1 MTTYLGKGDTI
12 MKRIL
17 GIALALA
24 LLLTGSALAVE
35 LTDVPGTPTQDVAAS
50 LTAAW
55 RDEAK
60 TVYDLQVLPSDQL
73 TMDQVTDAYTFVYE
87 ENHRPVRWYPEE
99 TQRAIEAMIGSTNP
113 DALYMTEFMR
123 LYAAQIEPPTDLD
136 VVMELKVD
144 YQPGQLTVVVLGDVT
159 NPQAI
164 VWTPVESHVTAVGR
178 LEFVI
183 PQDLMREL
191 QGKDVLFTLLT
202 VRTGDGGTTVPAA
215 TEKPETVPS
224 KQAGDNTR
232 IVRTTDKDGNVLAD
246 PFELVIVPETDLI
259 KQELA
264 RLSEHLKTKNLPAL
278 EWLPEESQSEI
289 RFLLGDQAD
298 KLLILDY
305 VPLITRS
312 YRHTD
317 GDAITTFSFATPYKE
332 GQAVVTALGLPK
344 ADALAD
350 GETLMDWAVQRAVV
364 RADGTVDIV
373 FDQLALIGMDTETG
387 LLLVYGEPLAQ

>member
-1 MTTYLGKGDTI
+1 

-24 LLLTGSALAVE
+24 LLLTGGALAVE
-35 LTDVPGTPTQDVAAS
+35 LTDVPGTPTQDVVTS
-50 LTAAW
+50 LTSNW

-60 TVYDLQVLPSDQL
+60 TAYDLQVLPSDQL
-73 TMDQVTDAYTFVYE
+73 TMNEVTDAYTFVYE

-99 TQRAIEAMIGSTNP
+99 TQRAIEAMIGNTDP

-123 LYAAQIEPPTDLD
+123 LHAAQLEPPADLD
-136 VVMELKVD
+136 AVMELKVD

-159 NPQAI
+159 NPQEI
-164 VWTPVESHVTAVGR
+164 VWTPVESHVTAAGR

-183 PQDLMREL
+183 PQALMNEL
-191 QGKDVLFTLLT
+191 QGEDVLFTLLT
-202 VRTGDGGTTVPAA
+202 VRMGAGGTTLPTV

-232 IVRTTDKDGNVLAD
+232 IVWTTGKDGNVLAN

-259 KQELA
+259 TRELA
-264 RLSEHLKTKNLPAL
+264 RLNEHIRTKNLPAP
-278 EWLPEESQSEI
+278 EWLPEESQNEI
-289 RFLLGDQAD
+289 RFLLGDKAD
-298 KLLILDY
+298 GLLIYDY
-305 VPLITRS
+305 VPLITRN

-317 GDAITTFSFATPYKE
+317 GDAIATFSFATPYKE

-344 ADALAD
+344 TDVAAD
-350 GETLMDWAVQRAVV
+350 GETLMNWAVQRAIV

>member
-1 MTTYLGKGDTI
+1 

-50 LTAAW
+50 LTAVW

-123 LYAAQIEPPTDLD
+123 LHAAQIEPPTDLD

-164 VWTPVESHVTAVGR
+164 MWTPVESHVTAVGR

-298 KLLILDY
+298 RLLILDY

-317 GDAITTFSFATPYKE
+317 GDAIAAFSFATPYRE
-332 GQAVVTALGLPK
+332 GQAVVTALGLPREDT
-344 ADALAD
+344 AAD
-350 GETLMDWAVQRAVV
+350 GETLMDWAVQRAIV
-364 RADGTVDIV
+364 RADGTVDVV

>member
-1 MTTYLGKGDTI
+1 

-24 LLLTGSALAVE
+24 LLLTGGALAVE
-35 LTDVPGTPTQDVAAS
+35 LTDVPGTPTQDVVTS
-50 LTAAW
+50 LTSNW

-60 TVYDLQVLPSDQL
+60 TAYDLRVLPSDQL
-73 TMDQVTDAYTFVYE
+73 TMNEVTDAYTFVHE

-99 TQRAIEAMIGSTNP
+99 TQRAIEAMIGSIDP

-123 LYAAQIEPPTDLD
+123 LHAAQIEPPTDLD
-136 VVMELKVD
+136 AVMELKVD
-144 YQPGQLTVVVLGDVT
+144 YRPGQLTVVVLGDVT
-159 NPQAI
+159 NPQEI

-183 PQDLMREL
+183 PQALMSEL
-191 QGKDVLFTLLT
+191 QGEDVLFTLLT

-215 TEKPETVPS
+215 TEKPEIVPS
-224 KQAGDNTR
+224 KQARDNTR

-264 RLSEHLKTKNLPAL
+264 RLNEHLKTKNLPAL

-289 RFLLGDQAD
+289 LLLLSDQAD
-298 KLLILDY
+298 RLLILD
-305 VPLITRS
+305 
-312 YRHTD
+312 
-317 GDAITTFSFATPYKE
+317 
-332 GQAVVTALGLPK
+332 
-344 ADALAD
+344 
-350 GETLMDWAVQRAVV
+350 
-364 RADGTVDIV
+364 
-373 FDQLALIGMDTETG
+373 
-387 LLLVYGEPLAQ
+387 

>member
-1 MTTYLGKGDTI
+1 
-12 MKRIL
+12 MKHIL

-35 LTDVPGTPTQDVAAS
+35 LTDVHGTPTQDVVAS

-60 TVYDLQVLPSDQL
+60 TAYDLQVLPSDQL
-73 TMDQVTDAYTFVYE
+73 TMDQATDAYTFVYE

-99 TQRAIEAMIGSTNP
+99 TQRAIEAMIGSTDP
-113 DALYMTEFMR
+113 DALHMTEFMR
-123 LYAAQIEPPTDLD
+123 LHAAQIEPPTDLD
-136 VVMELKVD
+136 VVMELKVN
-144 YQPGQLTVVVLGDVT
+144 YQPGQLTVAVLGDAT
-159 NPQAI
+159 NPQEI

-178 LEFVI
+178 LELVI

-191 QGKDVLFTLLT
+191 QGKDVLFALLT
-202 VRTGDGGTTVPAA
+202 IRTSDGRTTVPAT
-215 TEKPETVPS
+215 TEEPETVPS

-232 IVRTTDKDGNVLAD
+232 ILRTTDENGNVLPD
-246 PFELVIVPETDLI
+246 PFELVIAPETDII

-264 RLSEHLKTKNLPAL
+264 RLNEHIKTKNLPAL

-298 KLLILDY
+298 KLQILDY

-317 GDAITTFSFATPYKE
+317 GDAI
-332 GQAVVTALGLPK
+332 
-344 ADALAD
+344 ADL
-350 GETLMDWAVQRAVV
+350 LMN
-364 RADGTVDIV
+364 
-373 FDQLALIGMDTETG
+373 
-387 LLLVYGEPLAQ
+387 

>member
-1 MTTYLGKGDTI
+1 
-12 MKRIL
+12 MKHIL

-35 LTDVPGTPTQDVAAS
+35 LTDVPGTPTQDVVTS

-60 TVYDLQVLPSDQL
+60 TAYDLQVLPSDQL

-123 LYAAQIEPPTDLD
+123 LHAAQIEPPTDLD

-178 LEFVI
+178 LELVI

-202 VRTGDGGTTVPAA
+202 VRTGAGETIAPTV
-215 TEKPETVPS
+215 TKKPETVPS

-232 IVRTTDKDGNVLAD
+232 IVRTTDKDGNVLTD
-246 PFELVIVPETDLI
+246 PFELIIVSETDRI
-259 KQELA
+259 THELA
-264 RLSEHLKTKNLPAL
+264 LLNEHLKMKKLPAL

-298 KLLILDY
+298 RLLILDY

-317 GDAITTFSFATPYKE
+317 GDAIASFSFATPYKE

-350 GETLMDWAVQRAVV
+350 GETMMDWAVQRAVV

-387 LLLVYGEPLAQ
+387 LLLVYGEPLVQ

>member
-1 MTTYLGKGDTI
+1 

-24 LLLTGSALAVE
+24 LLLTGGALAVE
-35 LTDVPGTPTQDVAAS
+35 LTDVPGTPTQDVVTS
-50 LTAAW
+50 LTSNW

-60 TVYDLQVLPSDQL
+60 TAYDLRVLPSDQL
-73 TMDQVTDAYTFVYE
+73 TMNEVTDAYTFVHE

-99 TQRAIEAMIGSTNP
+99 TQRAIEAMIGSIDP

-123 LYAAQIEPPTDLD
+123 LHAAQIEPPTDLD
-136 VVMELKVD
+136 AVMELKVD
-144 YQPGQLTVVVLGDVT
+144 YRPGQLTVVVLGDVT
-159 NPQAI
+159 NPQEI

-183 PQDLMREL
+183 PQALMSEL
-191 QGKDVLFTLLT
+191 QGEDVLFTLLT

-215 TEKPETVPS
+215 TEKPEIVPS
-224 KQAGDNTR
+224 KQARDNTR

-264 RLSEHLKTKNLPAL
+264 RLNEHLKTKNLPAL

-289 RFLLGDQAD
+289 RFLLGDKAD
-298 KLLILDY
+298 GLLIYDY

-317 GDAITTFSFATPYKE
+317 GDAIATFSFATPYKE

-344 ADALAD
+344 ADALSD
-350 GETLMDWAVQRAVV
+350 GETVMDWAVQRAVV
-364 RADGTVDIV
+364 RADGTVDVV

>member
-1 MTTYLGKGDTI
+1 

-60 TVYDLQVLPSDQL
+60 TAYDLQVLPSDQL

-123 LYAAQIEPPTDLD
+123 LHAAQIEPPTDLD

-164 VWTPVESHVTAVGR
+164 MWTPVESHVTAVGR

-202 VRTGDGGTTVPAA
+202 VRTGDGGTTVPAT

-298 KLLILDY
+298 RLLILDY

>member
-1 MTTYLGKGDTI
+1 

-289 RFLLGDQAD
+289 RFLLGDKAD
-298 KLLILDY
+298 GLLIYDY

-317 GDAITTFSFATPYKE
+317 GDAIATFSFATPYKE

-350 GETLMDWAVQRAVV
+350 GETVMDWAVQRAVV
-364 RADGTVDIV
+364 RADGTMDVV

>member
-1 MTTYLGKGDTI
+1 

-35 LTDVPGTPTQDVAAS
+35 LTDVHGTPTQDVVAS

-60 TVYDLQVLPSDQL
+60 TAYDLQVLPSDQL
-73 TMDQVTDAYTFVYE
+73 TMDQVTDAYTYVYE
-87 ENHRPVRWYPEE
+87 ENNRPVRWYPEE
-99 TQRAIEAMIGSTNP
+99 TQRAIEAMIGSTDP
-113 DALYMTEFMR
+113 DTLHMTEFMR
-123 LYAAQIEPPTDLD
+123 LHAAQIEPPADLD
-136 VVMELKVD
+136 VVMELKVN
-144 YQPGQLTVVVLGDVT
+144 YQPGQLTVAVLGDAT
-159 NPQAI
+159 NPQEI

-178 LEFVI
+178 LELVI

-191 QGKDVLFTLLT
+191 QGKDVLFALLT
-202 VRTGDGGTTVPAA
+202 VRTSDGRTTVPAT
-215 TEKPETVPS
+215 TEEPENVPS

-232 IVRTTDKDGNVLAD
+232 ILRTTDEDGNVLPD
-246 PFELVIVPETDLI
+246 PFELAIAPETDII

-264 RLSEHLKTKNLPAL
+264 RLDEHIKTKNLPAL

-298 KLLILDY
+298 KLQILDY

-317 GDAITTFSFATPYKE
+317 GDAIADFSFATPYKE
-332 GQAVVTALGLPK
+332 GQTVVTALGLPK

-350 GETLMDWAVQRAVV
+350 DGTLMDWAVHRAVV

-387 LLLVYGEPLAQ
+387 LLLVYGEPLAQYESHAERP

>member
-1 MTTYLGKGDTI
+1 
-12 MKRIL
+12 MKCIL

-24 LLLTGSALAVE
+24 LLLTGGALAVE
-35 LTDVPGTPTQDVAAS
+35 LTDVPGTPTQDVVTS
-50 LTAAW
+50 LTSNW

-60 TVYDLQVLPSDQL
+60 TAYDLRVLPSDQL

-123 LYAAQIEPPTDLD
+123 LHAAQIEPPTDLD
-136 VVMELKVD
+136 VVMELEVD

-159 NPQAI
+159 NSQAI
-164 VWTPVESHVTAVGR
+164 MWTPVESHVTAVGR
-178 LEFVI
+178 LELVI

-215 TEKPETVPS
+215 TEKPEIVPS

-246 PFELVIVPETDLI
+246 PFELIIVSETDRI
-259 KQELA
+259 THELA
-264 RLSEHLKTKNLPAL
+264 LLNEHLKMKKLPAL

-298 KLLILDY
+298 RLLILDY
-305 VPLITRS
+305 IPLITRS

-317 GDAITTFSFATPYKE
+317 GDAIAAFSFATPYSE
-332 GQAVVTALGLPK
+332 GQAVVTALGLPREDT
-344 ADALAD
+344 AAD
-350 GETLMDWAVQRAVV
+350 GETLMDWAVQRAIV

>member
-1 MTTYLGKGDTI
+1 
-12 MKRIL
+12 MKHIL

-35 LTDVPGTPTQDVAAS
+35 FTDVHGTPTQDVVAS

-60 TVYDLQVLPSDQL
+60 TAYDLQVLPSDQL
-73 TMDQVTDAYTFVYE
+73 TMDQVTDAYTYVYE
-87 ENHRPVRWYPEE
+87 ENNRPVRWYPEE
-99 TQRAIEAMIGSTNP
+99 TQRAIEAMIGSTDP
-113 DALYMTEFMR
+113 DTLHMTEFMR
-123 LYAAQIEPPTDLD
+123 LHAAQIEPPADLD
-136 VVMELKVD
+136 VVMDLKVD
-144 YQPGQLTVVVLGDVT
+144 YQPGQLTVAVLGDAT
-159 NPQAI
+159 NPQEI

-178 LEFVI
+178 LELVI

-191 QGKDVLFTLLT
+191 QGKDVLFALLT
-202 VRTGDGGTTVPAA
+202 VRTGDGRTTVPAT

-232 IVRTTDKDGNVLAD
+232 ILRTTDEDGNVLPD
-246 PFELVIVPETDLI
+246 PFELAIAPETDLI
-259 KQELA
+259 KQELT
-264 RLSEHLKTKNLPAL
+264 RLDEHIKTKNLPAL

-298 KLLILDY
+298 NLQILDY

-317 GDAITTFSFATPYKE
+317 GDAIADFSFATPYKE
-332 GQAVVTALGLPK
+332 GQVVVTALGLPK

-350 GETLMDWAVQRAVV
+350 DGTLMDWAVHRAVV

>member
-1 MTTYLGKGDTI
+1 
-12 MKRIL
+12 MKHIL

-35 LTDVPGTPTQDVAAS
+35 FTDVHGTPTQDVVAS
-50 LTAAW
+50 LTATW
-55 RDEAK
+55 QDEAK
-60 TVYDLQVLPSDQL
+60 TAYDLQVLPSDQL
-73 TMDQVTDAYTFVYE
+73 TMDQVTDAYTYVYE
-87 ENHRPVRWYPEE
+87 ENNRPVRWYPEE
-99 TQRAIEAMIGSTNP
+99 TQRAIEAMIGSTDP
-113 DALYMTEFMR
+113 DTLHMTEFMR
-123 LYAAQIEPPTDLD
+123 LHAAQIEPPADLD
-136 VVMELKVD
+136 VVMKLKVD
-144 YQPGQLTVVVLGDVT
+144 YQPGQLTVVVLGDAT
-159 NPQAI
+159 NPQEI

-178 LEFVI
+178 LELVI

-191 QGKDVLFTLLT
+191 QGKDVLFALLT
-202 VRTGDGGTTVPAA
+202 VRTSDGRTTVPAT
-215 TEKPETVPS
+215 TEEPENVPS

-232 IVRTTDKDGNVLAD
+232 ILRTTDENGNVLPD
-246 PFELVIVPETDLI
+246 PFELVIAPETDII

-264 RLSEHLKTKNLPAL
+264 RLDEHIETKNLPAL

-298 KLLILDY
+298 KLQILDY

-317 GDAITTFSFATPYKE
+317 GDAIADFSFATPYKE
-332 GQAVVTALGLPK
+332 GQTVVTALGLPK
-344 ADALAD
+344 TDALAD
-350 GETLMDWAVQRAVV
+350 DGTLMDWAVHRAVV

>member
-1 MTTYLGKGDTI
+1 

-35 LTDVPGTPTQDVAAS
+35 LTDVHGTPTQDVVAS

-60 TVYDLQVLPSDQL
+60 TAYDLQVLPSDQL
-73 TMDQVTDAYTFVYE
+73 TMDQVTDAYTYVYE
-87 ENHRPVRWYPEE
+87 ENNRPVRWYPEE
-99 TQRAIEAMIGSTNP
+99 TQRAIEAMIGSTDP
-113 DALYMTEFMR
+113 DTLHMTEFMR
-123 LYAAQIEPPTDLD
+123 LHAAQIEPPADLD
-136 VVMELKVD
+136 VVMELKVN
-144 YQPGQLTVVVLGDVT
+144 YQPGQLTVAVLGDAT
-159 NPQAI
+159 NPQEI

-178 LEFVI
+178 LELVI

-191 QGKDVLFTLLT
+191 QGKDVLFALLT
-202 VRTGDGGTTVPAA
+202 VRTSDGRTTVPAT
-215 TEKPETVPS
+215 TEEPENVPS

-232 IVRTTDKDGNVLAD
+232 ILRTTDEDGNVLPD
-246 PFELVIVPETDLI
+246 PFELAIAPETDII

-264 RLSEHLKTKNLPAL
+264 RLDEHIKTKNLPAL

-298 KLLILDY
+298 KLQILDY

-317 GDAITTFSFATPYKE
+317 GDAIADFSFATPYKE
-332 GQAVVTALGLPK
+332 GQTVVTALGLPK

-350 GETLMDWAVQRAVV
+350 DGTLMDWAVHRAVV

>member
-1 MTTYLGKGDTI
+1 

-24 LLLTGSALAVE
+24 LLLTGGALAVE
-35 LTDVPGTPTQDVAAS
+35 LTDVPGTPTQDVVTS
-50 LTAAW
+50 LTSNW

-60 TVYDLQVLPSDQL
+60 TAYDLRVLPSDQL
-73 TMDQVTDAYTFVYE
+73 TMNEVTDAYTFVHE

-99 TQRAIEAMIGSTNP
+99 TQRAIEAMIGSTDP

-123 LYAAQIEPPTDLD
+123 LHAAQIEPPTDLD
-136 VVMELKVD
+136 AVMELKVN
-144 YQPGQLTVVVLGDVT
+144 YRPGQLTVVVLGDVT
-159 NPQAI
+159 NPQEI
-164 VWTPVESHVTAVGR
+164 VWMPVESHVTAVGR

-183 PQDLMREL
+183 PQALMNEL
-191 QGKDVLFTLLT
+191 QGEDVLFTLLT

-215 TEKPETVPS
+215 TEKPEIVPS
-224 KQAGDNTR
+224 KRAGDNTR

-246 PFELVIVPETDLI
+246 PFELIIVSETDRI
-259 KQELA
+259 THELA
-264 RLSEHLKTKNLPAL
+264 LLNEHLKMKKLPAL

-298 KLLILDY
+298 RLLILDY

-317 GDAITTFSFATPYKE
+317 GDAIAAFSFATPYSE
-332 GQAVVTALGLPK
+332 GQAVVTVLGLPREDT
-344 ADALAD
+344 AAD
-350 GETLMDWAVQRAVV
+350 GETLMDWAVQRAIV
-364 RADGTVDIV
+364 RADGTVDVV
-373 FDQLALIGMDTETG
+373 FDQMMLIGMDAETG
-387 LLLVYGEPLAQ
+387 LLLVYGESLAQ

>member
-1 MTTYLGKGDTI
+1 
-12 MKRIL
+12 MKCIL

-24 LLLTGSALAVE
+24 LLLTGGALAVE
-35 LTDVPGTPTQDVAAS
+35 LTDVPGTPTQDVVTS
-50 LTAAW
+50 LTSNW

-60 TVYDLQVLPSDQL
+60 TAYDLRVLPSDQL

-123 LYAAQIEPPTDLD
+123 LHAAQIEPPTDLD
-136 VVMELKVD
+136 AVMELKVN
-144 YQPGQLTVVVLGDVT
+144 YRPGQLTVVVLGDVT
-159 NPQAI
+159 NPQEI

-183 PQDLMREL
+183 PQALMSEL
-191 QGKDVLFTLLT
+191 QGEDVLFTLLT

-215 TEKPETVPS
+215 TEKPEIVPS

-246 PFELVIVPETDLI
+246 PFELIIVSETDRI
-259 KQELA
+259 THELA
-264 RLSEHLKTKNLPAL
+264 LLNEHLKMKKLPAL

-289 RFLLGDQAD
+289 RFLLGDKAD
-298 KLLILDY
+298 GLLIYDY

-317 GDAITTFSFATPYKE
+317 GDAIATFSFATPYKE

-350 GETLMDWAVQRAVV
+350 GETVMDWAVQRAVV
-364 RADGTVDIV
+364 RADGTVDVV

>member
-1 MTTYLGKGDTI
+1 

-35 LTDVPGTPTQDVAAS
+35 LTDVPGTPTQDVVAS

-60 TVYDLQVLPSDQL
+60 TAYELQVLPSDQL

-123 LYAAQIEPPTDLD
+123 LHAAQIEPPTDLD
-136 VVMELKVD
+136 TVMELKVD

-164 VWTPVESHVTAVGR
+164 MWTPVESHVTAVGR
-178 LEFVI
+178 LELVI

-202 VRTGDGGTTVPAA
+202 VRTGAGETITPTV
-215 TEKPETVPS
+215 TKRPETVLS

-232 IVRTTDKDGNVLAD
+232 IVRMTDKNGNVLAD
-246 PFELVIVPETDLI
+246 PFELIIVSETDLI
-259 KQELA
+259 THELA
-264 RLSEHLKTKNLPAL
+264 LLNEHLKMKKLPAL

-298 KLLILDY
+298 RLLILDY

-317 GDAITTFSFATPYKE
+317 GDTIAAFSFATPYKE

-350 GETLMDWAVQRAVV
+350 GETVMDWAVQRAVV

>member
-1 MTTYLGKGDTI
+1 
-12 MKRIL
+12 MKHIL

-35 LTDVPGTPTQDVAAS
+35 FTDVHGTPTQDVVAS

-60 TVYDLQVLPSDQL
+60 TAYDLQVLPSDQL
-73 TMDQVTDAYTFVYE
+73 TMDQVTDAYTYVYE
-87 ENHRPVRWYPEE
+87 ENNRPVRWYPEE
-99 TQRAIEAMIGSTNP
+99 TQRAIEAMIGSTDP
-113 DALYMTEFMR
+113 DTLHMTEFMR
-123 LYAAQIEPPTDLD
+123 LHPAQIEPPTDLD
-136 VVMELKVD
+136 VVMELKVN
-144 YQPGQLTVVVLGDVT
+144 YQPGQLTVAVLGDAT

-178 LEFVI
+178 LELVI

-191 QGKDVLFTLLT
+191 QGKDVLFALLT
-202 VRTGDGGTTVPAA
+202 IRTGDGRTTVPAT
-215 TEKPETVPS
+215 TEEPETVPS

-232 IVRTTDKDGNVLAD
+232 ILRTTDEDGNVLPD
-246 PFELVIVPETDLI
+246 PFELAIAPETDVI

-264 RLSEHLKTKNLPAL
+264 RLDEHIKTKNLPAL

-298 KLLILDY
+298 KLQILDY

-317 GDAITTFSFATPYKE
+317 GDAVADFSFATPYKE
-332 GQAVVTALGLPK
+332 GQTVVTALGLPK

-350 GETLMDWAVQRAVV
+350 DETLMDWAVHRAVV

>member
-1 MTTYLGKGDTI
+1 

-24 LLLTGSALAVE
+24 LLLTGGALAVE
-35 LTDVPGTPTQDVAAS
+35 LTDVPGTPTQDVVTS
-50 LTAAW
+50 LTAFW

-60 TVYDLQVLPSDQL
+60 TAYDLQVLPSDQL

-99 TQRAIEAMIGSTNP
+99 TQRAIEAMIGSTDP
-113 DALYMTEFMR
+113 DELYMTEFMR
-123 LYAAQIEPPTDLD
+123 LHAAQIEPPTDLD
-136 VVMELKVD
+136 AVMDLKVD
-144 YQPGQLTVVVLGDVT
+144 YRPGQLTVVVLGDVT
-159 NPQAI
+159 NPQEI

-183 PQDLMREL
+183 PQALMNEL
-191 QGKDVLFTLLT
+191 QGEDVLFTLLT

-215 TEKPETVPS
+215 TEKPEIVPS

-264 RLSEHLKTKNLPAL
+264 RLNEHLKTKNLPAL

-298 KLLILDY
+298 RLLILDY

-317 GDAITTFSFATPYKE
+317 GDAIAVFSFATPYKE
-332 GQAVVTALGLPK
+332 DQAVVTALGLPK

-350 GETLMDWAVQRAVV
+350 GETMMDWAVQRAIV
-364 RADGTVDIV
+364 RADGTVDVV

-387 LLLVYGEPLAQ
+387 LLLVYGESLAQ

>member
-1 MTTYLGKGDTI
+1 

-24 LLLTGSALAVE
+24 LLLTGGALAVE
-35 LTDVPGTPTQDVAAS
+35 LTDVPGTPTQDVVTS
-50 LTAAW
+50 LTSNW

-60 TVYDLQVLPSDQL
+60 TAYDLRVLPSDQL
-73 TMDQVTDAYTFVYE
+73 TMNEVTDAYTFVHE

-99 TQRAIEAMIGSTNP
+99 TQRAIEAMIGSTDP

-123 LYAAQIEPPTDLD
+123 LHAAQIEPPTDLD
-136 VVMELKVD
+136 AVMELKVN
-144 YQPGQLTVVVLGDVT
+144 YRPGQLTVVVLGDVT
-159 NPQAI
+159 NPQEI
-164 VWTPVESHVTAVGR
+164 VWMPVESHVTAVGR

-183 PQDLMREL
+183 PQALMNEL
-191 QGKDVLFTLLT
+191 QGEDVLFTLLT

-215 TEKPETVPS
+215 TEKPEIVPS

-246 PFELVIVPETDLI
+246 PFELIIVSETDRI
-259 KQELA
+259 THELA
-264 RLSEHLKTKNLPAL
+264 LLNEHLKMKKLPAL

-298 KLLILDY
+298 RLLILDY

-317 GDAITTFSFATPYKE
+317 GDAIAAFSFATPYSE
-332 GQAVVTALGLPK
+332 GQAVVTVLGLPREDT
-344 ADALAD
+344 AAD
-350 GETLMDWAVQRAVV
+350 GETLMDWAVQRAIV
-364 RADGTVDIV
+364 RADGTVDVV
-373 FDQLALIGMDTETG
+373 FDQMMLIGMDAETG
-387 LLLVYGEPLAQ
+387 LLLVYGEFLAQ

>member
-1 MTTYLGKGDTI
+1 

-24 LLLTGSALAVE
+24 LLLTGGALAVE
-35 LTDVPGTPTQDVAAS
+35 LTDVPGTPTQDVVTS
-50 LTAAW
+50 LTSNW

-60 TVYDLQVLPSDQL
+60 TAYDLRVLPSDQL

-123 LYAAQIEPPTDLD
+123 LHAAQIEPPTDLD
-136 VVMELKVD
+136 AVMELKVD
-144 YQPGQLTVVVLGDVT
+144 YRPGQLTVVVLGDVT
-159 NPQAI
+159 NPQEI

-183 PQDLMREL
+183 PQALMSEL
-191 QGKDVLFTLLT
+191 QGEDVLFTLLT

-215 TEKPETVPS
+215 TEKPEIVPS
-224 KQAGDNTR
+224 KQARDNTR

-246 PFELVIVPETDLI
+246 PFELVIVPDTDLI

-264 RLSEHLKTKNLPAL
+264 RLNEHLKTKNLPAL

-289 RFLLGDQAD
+289 RFLLSDQAD
-298 KLLILDY
+298 RLLILDY

-317 GDAITTFSFATPYKE
+317 GDAIAVFSFATPYKE
-332 GQAVVTALGLPK
+332 DQAVVTALGLPK

-350 GETLMDWAVQRAVV
+350 GETMMDWAVQRAVV
-364 RADGTVDIV
+364 RADGTVDVV

>member
-1 MTTYLGKGDTI
+1 

-24 LLLTGSALAVE
+24 LLLTGSALAVKF
-35 LTDVPGTPTQDVAAS
+35 TDVHGTPTQDVVAS

-60 TVYDLQVLPSDQL
+60 TAYDLQVLPSDQL
-73 TMDQVTDAYTFVYE
+73 TMDQVTDAYTYVYE
-87 ENHRPVRWYPEE
+87 ENNRPVRWYPEE
-99 TQRAIEAMIGSTNP
+99 TQRAIEAMIGSTDP
-113 DALYMTEFMR
+113 DTLHMTEFMR
-123 LYAAQIEPPTDLD
+123 LHAAQIEPPADLD
-136 VVMELKVD
+136 VVMKLKVN
-144 YQPGQLTVVVLGDVT
+144 YQPGQLTVAVLGDAT
-159 NPQAI
+159 NPQEI

-178 LEFVI
+178 LELVI
-183 PQDLMREL
+183 PQELMREL
-191 QGKDVLFTLLT
+191 QGKDVLFALLT
-202 VRTGDGGTTVPAA
+202 VRTSDGRTTVPAT
-215 TEKPETVPS
+215 TEEPETVPS
-224 KQAGDNTR
+224 KQVGDNTR
-232 IVRTTDKDGNVLAD
+232 ILRTTDEDGNVLPD
-246 PFELVIVPETDLI
+246 PFELAIAPETDII

-264 RLSEHLKTKNLPAL
+264 RLDEHIKTKNLPAL

-298 KLLILDY
+298 KLQILDY

-317 GDAITTFSFATPYKE
+317 GDAIADFSFATPYKE
-332 GQAVVTALGLPK
+332 GQTVVTALGLPK

-350 GETLMDWAVQRAVV
+350 DGTLMDWAVHRAVV

>member
-1 MTTYLGKGDTI
+1 

-123 LYAAQIEPPTDLD
+123 LHAAQIEPPTDLD

-164 VWTPVESHVTAVGR
+164 MWTPVESHVTAVGR

-298 KLLILDY
+298 RLLILDY

-317 GDAITTFSFATPYKE
+317 GDAIAAFSFATPYKE
-332 GQAVVTALGLPK
+332 GQAMVTALGLPR

>member
-1 MTTYLGKGDTI
+1 
-12 MKRIL
+12 MKHIL
-17 GIALALA
+17 SIALALA

-35 LTDVPGTPTQDVAAS
+35 FTDVHGTPTQDVVAS

-60 TVYDLQVLPSDQL
+60 TAYDLQVLPSDQL
-73 TMDQVTDAYTFVYE
+73 TMDQVTDAYTYVYE
-87 ENHRPVRWYPEE
+87 ENNRPVRWYPEE
-99 TQRAIEAMIGSTNP
+99 TQRAIEAMIGSTDP
-113 DALYMTEFMR
+113 DTLHMTEFMR
-123 LYAAQIEPPTDLD
+123 LHAAQIEPPADLD
-136 VVMELKVD
+136 VVMDLKVD
-144 YQPGQLTVVVLGDVT
+144 YQPGQLTVAVLGDAT

-164 VWTPVESHVTAVGR
+164 VWTPVESHVTAVGQ
-178 LEFVI
+178 LELVI

-191 QGKDVLFTLLT
+191 QGKDVLFALLT
-202 VRTGDGGTTVPAA
+202 VRTSDGRTTVPAT
-215 TEKPETVPS
+215 TEEPENVPS

-232 IVRTTDKDGNVLAD
+232 ILRTTDEDGNVLPD
-246 PFELVIVPETDLI
+246 PFELVIAPETDII

-264 RLSEHLKTKNLPAL
+264 RLDEHIKTKNLPAL
-278 EWLPEESQSEI
+278 EWLPEGSQSEI

-298 KLLILDY
+298 KLQILDY

-317 GDAITTFSFATPYKE
+317 GDAVADFSFATPYKE
-332 GQAVVTALGLPK
+332 GQTVVTALGLPK
-344 ADALAD
+344 TDALAD
-350 GETLMDWAVQRAVV
+350 DGTLMDWAVHRAVV

>member
-1 MTTYLGKGDTI
+1 
-12 MKRIL
+12 MKHIL

-35 LTDVPGTPTQDVAAS
+35 FTDVHGTPTQDVVTS

-60 TVYDLQVLPSDQL
+60 TAYDLQVLPSDQL
-73 TMDQVTDAYTFVYE
+73 TMDQVTDAYTYVYE
-87 ENHRPVRWYPEE
+87 ENNRPVRWYPEE
-99 TQRAIEAMIGSTNP
+99 TQRAIEAMIGSTDP
-113 DALYMTEFMR
+113 DTLHMTEFMR
-123 LYAAQIEPPTDLD
+123 LHAAQIEPPADLD
-136 VVMELKVD
+136 VVMDLKVD
-144 YQPGQLTVVVLGDVT
+144 YQPGQLTVAVLGDAT
-159 NPQAI
+159 NPQEI

-178 LEFVI
+178 LELVI

-191 QGKDVLFTLLT
+191 QGKDVLFALLT
-202 VRTGDGGTTVPAA
+202 VRTSDGRTAVPAT
-215 TEKPETVPS
+215 TEEPETVPS

-232 IVRTTDKDGNVLAD
+232 ILRTTDEDGNVLPD
-246 PFELVIVPETDLI
+246 PFELAIAPETDII

-264 RLSEHLKTKNLPAL
+264 RLDEHIKTKNLPAL

-298 KLLILDY
+298 KLQILDY

-317 GDAITTFSFATPYKE
+317 GDAIADFSFATPYKE
-332 GQAVVTALGLPK
+332 GQTVVTALGLPK
-344 ADALAD
+344 ADASAD
-350 GETLMDWAVQRAVV
+350 DGTLMDWAVHRAVV

>member
-1 MTTYLGKGDTI
+1 
-12 MKRIL
+12 MKHIL

-35 LTDVPGTPTQDVAAS
+35 FTDVHGTPTQDVVAS

-60 TVYDLQVLPSDQL
+60 TAYDLQVLPSDQL
-73 TMDQVTDAYTFVYE
+73 TMDQVTDAYTYVYE
-87 ENHRPVRWYPEE
+87 ENNRPVRWYPEE
-99 TQRAIEAMIGSTNP
+99 TQRAIEAMIGSTDP
-113 DALYMTEFMR
+113 DTLHMTEFMR
-123 LYAAQIEPPTDLD
+123 LHAAQIEPPADLD
-136 VVMELKVD
+136 VVMKLKVN
-144 YQPGQLTVVVLGDVT
+144 YQPGQLTVAVLGDAT
-159 NPQAI
+159 NPQEI

-178 LEFVI
+178 LELVI

-191 QGKDVLFTLLT
+191 QGKDVLFALLT
-202 VRTGDGGTTVPAA
+202 VRTSDGRTTVPAT
-215 TEKPETVPS
+215 TEEPENVPS

-232 IVRTTDKDGNVLAD
+232 ILRTTDEDGNVLPD
-246 PFELVIVPETDLI
+246 PFELAIAPETDII

-264 RLSEHLKTKNLPAL
+264 RLNEHIKTKNLPAL

-298 KLLILDY
+298 KLQILDY

-317 GDAITTFSFATPYKE
+317 GDAVADFSFATPYKE
-332 GQAVVTALGLPK
+332 GQTVVTALGLPK

-350 GETLMDWAVQRAVV
+350 DGTLMDWAVHRAVV

>member
-1 MTTYLGKGDTI
+1 
-12 MKRIL
+12 MKHIL

-35 LTDVPGTPTQDVAAS
+35 LTDVPGTPTQDVVAS
-50 LTAAW
+50 LTSAW

-60 TVYDLQVLPSDQL
+60 TAYDLQVLPSDQL

-99 TQRAIEAMIGSTNP
+99 TQRTIEAMIGSTNP

-123 LYAAQIEPPTDLD
+123 LHAAQIEPPTDLD

-144 YQPGQLTVVVLGDVT
+144 YQPGQLTVAVLGDAT
-159 NPQAI
+159 NPQEI

-178 LEFVI
+178 LELVI

-202 VRTGDGGTTVPAA
+202 VRTGAGETITPTV
-215 TEKPETVPS
+215 TKKPETVPS

-246 PFELVIVPETDLI
+246 PFELIIVSETDRI
-259 KQELA
+259 THELS
-264 RLSEHLKTKNLPAL
+264 LLNEHLKTTP
-278 EWLPEESQSEI
+278 
-289 RFLLGDQAD
+289 
-298 KLLILDY
+298 
-305 VPLITRS
+305 T
-312 YRHTD
+312 
-317 GDAITTFSFATPYKE
+317 ATP
-332 GQAVVTALGLPK
+332 LPPSPS
-344 ADALAD
+344 
-350 GETLMDWAVQRAVV
+350 QRPTRKV
-364 RADGTVDIV
+364 R
-373 FDQLALIGMDTETG
+373 LW
-387 LLLVYGEPLAQ
+387 

>member
-1 MTTYLGKGDTI
+1 

-35 LTDVPGTPTQDVAAS
+35 LTDVHGTPTQDVVTS

-60 TVYDLQVLPSDQL
+60 TAYDLQVLPSDQL
-73 TMDQVTDAYTFVYE
+73 TMDQVTDAYTYVYE
-87 ENHRPVRWYPEE
+87 ENNRPVRWYPEE

-113 DALYMTEFMR
+113 DTLHMTEFMR
-123 LYAAQIEPPTDLD
+123 LHAAQIDPPADLD
-136 VVMELKVD
+136 VVMDLKVN
-144 YQPGQLTVVVLGDVT
+144 YQPGQLTVAVLGDAT
-159 NPQAI
+159 NPQEI

-178 LEFVI
+178 LELVI

-191 QGKDVLFTLLT
+191 QGKDVLFALLT
-202 VRTGDGGTTVPAA
+202 VRTSDGRTTVPAT

-232 IVRTTDKDGNVLAD
+232 ILRTTDENGNVLPD
-246 PFELVIVPETDLI
+246 PFELAIAPETDII

-264 RLSEHLKTKNLPAL
+264 RLDEHIKTKNLPAL

-298 KLLILDY
+298 KLQILDY

-317 GDAITTFSFATPYKE
+317 GDAIADFSFATPYKE
-332 GQAVVTALGLPK
+332 GQTVVTALGLPK

-350 GETLMDWAVQRAVV
+350 DGTLMDWAVHRAVV

>member
-1 MTTYLGKGDTI
+1 

-35 LTDVPGTPTQDVAAS
+35 FTDVHGTPTQDVVAS

-60 TVYDLQVLPSDQL
+60 TAYDLQVLPSDQL
-73 TMDQVTDAYTFVYE
+73 TMDQVTDAYTYVYE
-87 ENHRPVRWYPEE
+87 ENNRPVRWYPEE
-99 TQRAIEAMIGSTNP
+99 TQRAIEAMIGSTDP
-113 DALYMTEFMR
+113 DTLHMTEFMR
-123 LYAAQIEPPTDLD
+123 LHAAQIEPPADLD
-136 VVMELKVD
+136 VVMDLKVD
-144 YQPGQLTVVVLGDVT
+144 YQPGQLTVAVLGDAT
-159 NPQAI
+159 NPQEIA
-164 VWTPVESHVTAVGR
+164 WTPVESHVTAVGR
-178 LEFVI
+178 LELVI

-191 QGKDVLFTLLT
+191 QGKDVLFALLT
-202 VRTGDGGTTVPAA
+202 VRTSDGRTTVPAT

-232 IVRTTDKDGNVLAD
+232 ILRTTDEDGNVLPD
-246 PFELVIVPETDLI
+246 PFELAIAPETDLI
-259 KQELA
+259 KQELT
-264 RLSEHLKTKNLPAL
+264 RLDEHLKTKNLPAL

-298 KLLILDY
+298 KLQILDY

-317 GDAITTFSFATPYKE
+317 GDAIADFSFATPYKE
-332 GQAVVTALGLPK
+332 GQTVVTALGLPK

-350 GETLMDWAVQRAVV
+350 DGTLMDWAVHRAVV

>member
-264 RLSEHLKTKNLPAL
+264 RLSEHLKTKNLSAL

>member
-1 MTTYLGKGDTI
+1 M
-12 MKRIL
+12 
-17 GIALALA
+17 
-24 LLLTGSALAVE
+24 
-35 LTDVPGTPTQDVAAS
+35 
-50 LTAAW
+50 
-55 RDEAK
+55 
-60 TVYDLQVLPSDQL
+60 
-73 TMDQVTDAYTFVYE
+73 
-87 ENHRPVRWYPEE
+87 N
-99 TQRAIEAMIGSTNP
+99 
-113 DALYMTEFMR
+113 
-123 LYAAQIEPPTDLD
+123 
-136 VVMELKVD
+136 
-144 YQPGQLTVVVLGDVT
+144 YQPGQLTVAVLGDAT

-278 EWLPEESQSEI
+278 E
-289 RFLLGDQAD
+289 
-298 KLLILDY
+298 
-305 VPLITRS
+305 
-312 YRHTD
+312 
-317 GDAITTFSFATPYKE
+317 
-332 GQAVVTALGLPK
+332 
-344 ADALAD
+344 
-350 GETLMDWAVQRAVV
+350 
-364 RADGTVDIV
+364 
-373 FDQLALIGMDTETG
+373 
-387 LLLVYGEPLAQ
+387 

>member
-1 MTTYLGKGDTI
+1 
-12 MKRIL
+12 MKHIL

-35 LTDVPGTPTQDVAAS
+35 LTDVHGTPTQDVVAS

-60 TVYDLQVLPSDQL
+60 TAYDLQVLPSDQL
-73 TMDQVTDAYTFVYE
+73 TMDQVTDAYTYVYE
-87 ENHRPVRWYPEE
+87 ENNRPVRWYPEE

-113 DALYMTEFMR
+113 DTLHMTEFMR
-123 LYAAQIEPPTDLD
+123 LHAAQIEPPADLD
-136 VVMELKVD
+136 VVMELKVN
-144 YQPGQLTVVVLGDVT
+144 YQPGQLTVAVLGDAT
-159 NPQAI
+159 NPQEI

-178 LEFVI
+178 LELVI

-191 QGKDVLFTLLT
+191 QGKDVLFALLT
-202 VRTGDGGTTVPAA
+202 VRTGDGRTTVPAT

-232 IVRTTDKDGNVLAD
+232 ILRTTDEDGNVLPD
-246 PFELVIVPETDLI
+246 PFELAIAPETDLI
-259 KQELA
+259 KQELT
-264 RLSEHLKTKNLPAL
+264 RLNEHIKTKNLPAL

-298 KLLILDY
+298 KLQILDY

-317 GDAITTFSFATPYKE
+317 GDAIADFSFATPYKE
-332 GQAVVTALGLPK
+332 GQTVVTALGLPK

-350 GETLMDWAVQRAVV
+350 DGTLMDWAVHRAVV